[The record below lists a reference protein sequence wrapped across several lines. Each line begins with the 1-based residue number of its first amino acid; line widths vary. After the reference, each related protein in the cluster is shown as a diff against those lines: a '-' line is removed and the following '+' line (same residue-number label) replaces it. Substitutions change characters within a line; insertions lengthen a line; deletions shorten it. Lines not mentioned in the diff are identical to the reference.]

1 MSKNIN
7 AIGNDLKLDISQA
20 LNEWLNYRSGHELQ
34 LIVSMFDI
42 DPMTDDKHDLGSFM
56 DAILYYCNTRL
67 SNSIEIL
74 KFINN
79 DYKEFIK

>member
-42 DPMTDDKHDLGSFM
+42 DTMTDDKHDLRSLM
-56 DAILYYCNTRL
+56 DAILYYCNESL
-67 SNSIEIL
+67 ENSIDVL
-74 KFINN
+74 TFINN
-79 DYKEFIK
+79 DYK

>member
-42 DPMTDDKHDLGSFM
+42 DTMTDDKHDLRSLM
-56 DAILYYCNTRL
+56 DAILYYCNESL
-67 SNSIEIL
+67 ENSIDVL
-74 KFINN
+74 TFINN
-79 DYKEFIK
+79 DYI